1 MKIFI
6 YKSLIVFIL
15 FFLGFHLTF
24 NYVQKTIERKIYNLT
39 SKANIELIKDSAR
52 KSINEILKKD
62 NLINADD
69 EILLKTLIEKIKKEI
84 YN

>member
-62 NLINADD
+62 DLINADD

>member
-39 SKANIELIKDSAR
+39 SKANIELNKDSAR

>member
-62 NLINADD
+62 DLINTDD

>member
-39 SKANIELIKDSAR
+39 TKANIEIIKDSAR

>member
-24 NYVQKTIERKIYNLT
+24 NYVQRSIERKLYNLT
-39 SKANIELIKDSAR
+39 SQENIETLKNSPR
-52 KSINEILKKD
+52 NSINEILKKD
-62 NLINADD
+62 DLINTDD

>member
-24 NYVQKTIERKIYNLT
+24 NYVQRSIERKFYNLT
-39 SKANIELIKDSAR
+39 SQENIETLKNSAR
-52 KSINEILKKD
+52 NSINEILKKD
-62 NLINADD
+62 DLINTDD